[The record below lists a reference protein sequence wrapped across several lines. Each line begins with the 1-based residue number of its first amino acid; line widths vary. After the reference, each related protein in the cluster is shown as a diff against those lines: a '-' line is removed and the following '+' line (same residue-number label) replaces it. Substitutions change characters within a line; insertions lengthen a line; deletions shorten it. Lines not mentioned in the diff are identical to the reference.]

1 MSAAPTN
8 LFRVLEARAAEAPAH
23 PALVRRRDGREE
35 IVTYGELERRASEIA
50 ASLTAAGLG
59 RGDRALLL
67 APISVDLYVVLLA
80 LLKLAAT
87 AVVVEP
93 ALGIAQ
99 LLRCCERIRPAA
111 LIGVRRAHLLR
122 LASRALREAPL
133 AIVVGDGRLPGATSL
148 AALQARAAAPVSTA
162 AVGDDTPALLTFTSG
177 TTGEPK
183 MLRRGH
189 DLLRAQHRVLADAFP
204 IGPSDRA
211 VSAAPLF
218 VLHDLA
224 AGATAVIPASRMRAG
239 APLDPATLI
248 AQILEAHVTIVRG
261 NPRCGEAIAGHC
273 ERRGLALRG
282 VRAVFLGGAPVPT
295 GLVARL
301 RRLLPDG
308 EVYVAYGSSEA
319 EPIAG
324 IAGAELLA
332 ETRVAGDEPGF
343 CVGAPIGP
351 TDLRIE
357 PAEDADT
364 AIVPGRAANGWQVGE
379 ICVAGPHVNAQGW
392 LRTGDAGYRDGAGR
406 LWLLGRA
413 ADRVRRDGRD
423 LHSYAVEPLVE
434 RLPFVD
440 RCALVGLPDA
450 SLGERSV
457 LVVSVR
463 RRGPLALLARARWRR
478 AIERLCAD
486 RGIPVD
492 EIRWTSRMPLDLRH
506 RSKIRRE
513 ELRRRL
519 LGSPA

>member
-1 MSAAPTN
+1 MSATLAN
-8 LFRVLEARAAEAPAH
+8 LFRILEERAAEAPGH

-35 IVTYGELERRASEIA
+35 VMTYGELERHASEIA
-50 ASLTAAGLG
+50 ASLSAAGLG
-59 RGDRALLL
+59 RGDRALVL

-80 LLKLAAT
+80 LLKLSAT
-87 AVVVEP
+87 AVVVES

-99 LLRCCERIRPAA
+99 LLRSCERVRPAA

-122 LASRALREAPL
+122 LASRALRDVRL
-133 AIVVGDGRLPGATSL
+133 AIVVGDGRIPGAMTL
-148 AALQARAAAPVSTA
+148 AALHARAAAPVSTA
-162 AVGDDTPALLTFTSG
+162 LVGNDTPALLTFTSG

-189 DLLRAQHRVLADAFP
+189 DLLWAQHRALADAFP
-204 IGPSDRA
+204 IGPRDRV

-239 APLDPATLI
+239 APLDPTALV
-248 AQILEAHVTIVRG
+248 AQILGARVTILRG
-261 NPRCGEAIAGHC
+261 NPRCGEAIAADC
-273 ERRGLALRG
+273 ERHGLALHG

-295 GLVARL
+295 ALVARL

-332 ETRVAGDEPGF
+332 ETAAGDGRGF
-343 CVGAPIGP
+343 CVGTPIGP
-351 TDLRIE
+351 TELRIE
-357 PAEDADT
+357 PAKDAGT
-364 AIVPGRAANGWQVGE
+364 ADGLGTVVEGSQVGE
-379 ICVAGPHVNAQGW
+379 ICVAGPHVNADGW
-392 LRTGDAGYRDGAGR
+392 LRTGDTGYRDGSGR

-413 ADRVRRDGRD
+413 ADRVRRDGREM
-423 LHSYAVEPLVE
+423 HSYAVEPLIE

-440 RCALVGLPDA
+440 RCALVGVPDA
-450 SLGERSV
+450 ALGQRSV
-457 LVVSVR
+457 LVVSAR
-463 RRGPLALLARARWRR
+463 RQGPLALLARARWRR
-478 AIERLCAD
+478 AIERVCAD
-486 RGIPVD
+486 QGIPID
-492 EIRWTSRMPLDLRH
+492 EIRWTSTMPLDPRH

-519 LGSPA
+519 AGSPA